1 MAGIS
6 FIVNPAAGGRRGQR
20 QDQLLDDIRSCFPD
34 AECLLTS
41 ARGDA
46 EHLARERCGIAGRRV
61 VAVGGDGTVSEVGR
75 GLVGGQAVL
84 GVIPLGSGNDFARM
98 LGMPTDTRAALLHL
112 AQARAMPCDVGR
124 VRIRHADNT
133 ESETHYI
140 NSLGLG
146 FEAEVA
152 DRAARVRWCKGFWRY
167 LVAALRLLPVYRA
180 PHMHLA
186 YDDQRIDAPQFLVAL
201 GNGRWA
207 GGGFMLTPRAKL
219 DDGWLE
225 LTRADGLPL
234 WRLLTVFPRVF
245 SGRHLDC
252 RGVHADRVRSIRIE
266 CPSGCMVH
274 GDGEILARRALE
286 IEVELLPG
294 ALQVLR

>member
-1 MAGIS
+1 MGGIS
-6 FIVNPAAGGRRGQR
+6 FIVNPVAGGRSGRL
-20 QDQLLDDIRSCFPD
+20 QDQLLEDIRFRFPD

-41 ARGDA
+41 ASGEA
-46 EHLARERCGIAGRRV
+46 EQLARARRDLDSQRV
-61 VAVGGDGTVSEVGR
+61 IAVGGDGTVSEVGR
-75 GLVGGQAVL
+75 GLVGGRATL

-98 LGMPTDTRAALLHL
+98 LGMPTDTGAALLHL

-124 VRIRHADNT
+124 VRIRHADDT
-133 ESETHYI
+133 AIETHFI

-152 DRAARVRWCKGFWRY
+152 DRAARARWCKGFWRY

-180 PHMHLA
+180 PRMRLA
-186 YDDQRIDAPQFLVAL
+186 YDDQCIDAPQFLLAL

-207 GGGFMLTPRAKL
+207 GGGFMLTPKAEL

-225 LTRADGLPL
+225 LTRADALPL
-234 WRLLTVFPRVF
+234 WRLLTIFPRVF
-245 SGRHLDC
+245 SGRHLGC

-266 CPSGCMVH
+266 CPAACMVH
-274 GDGEILARRALE
+274 GDGEILARHALE

>member
-6 FIVNPAAGGRRGQR
+6 FIVNPAAGGRRGR
-20 QDQLLDDIRSCFPD
+20 RPDQLLEDIRLRFPD

-41 ARGDA
+41 TSGEA
-46 EHLARERCGIAGRRV
+46 EELARARRGLDNQRV
-61 VAVGGDGTVSEVGR
+61 IAVGGDGTVSEVAR
-75 GLVGGQAVL
+75 GLVGGFAVL
-84 GVIPLGSGNDFARM
+84 GVIPQGSGNDFARM
-98 LGMPTDTRAALLHL
+98 LGMPTDSGAALAHL

-124 VRIRHADNT
+124 VRIQHADDT
-133 ESETHYI
+133 ESETHFI

-152 DRAARVRWCKGFWRY
+152 DRAARARWCKGFWRY
-167 LVAALRLLPVYRA
+167 LIAALGLLPVYRA
-180 PHMHLA
+180 PLMRLA
-186 YDDQRIDAPQFLVAL
+186 FDDQRIDAPQFLVAL

-207 GGGFMLTPRAKL
+207 GGGFMLAPKAAL

-225 LTRADGLPL
+225 LTRADALPL
-234 WRLLTVFPRVF
+234 WRLLTIFPRVF

-252 RGVHADRVRSIRIE
+252 RRVHADRVNSIRIE

-274 GDGEILARRALE
+274 GDGEVLARCAQE
-286 IEVELLPG
+286 IEVKLLPG